1 MSRSQAKWDRIYSQ
15 EKKAAPSACAV
26 LQENSHLLP
35 ATGRALDLACGLGS
49 NALFLAKFG
58 LKTDAWDLSP
68 VAIEKLQQIVLQG
81 NLPLTATQQD
91 LTTLSPITEQY
102 DVIVVSHYLDR
113 PFCKE
118 IVSMLKPE
126 GLLFYQTFTAEKV
139 SVDGPTNPKF
149 VLSQNELLGL
159 FSELTVLVYREEG
172 LIGDRTQGFRNQ
184 AMLVAIKARTSG
196 K

>member
-1 MSRSQAKWDRIYSQ
+1 MSESQAKWDRIYSQ
-15 EKKAAPSACAV
+15 EKKATPSVCAV
-26 LQENSHLLP
+26 LQENNHLLP
-35 ATGRALDLACGLGS
+35 VTGRALDLACGLGS
-49 NALFLAKFG
+49 NALFLAKLG
-58 LKTDAWDLSP
+58 LKTEAWDISP
-68 VAIEKLQQIVLQG
+68 VAIEKLQQIAQQE

-91 LTTLSPITEQY
+91 LTALSPIAEQY

-113 PFCKE
+113 PFCKK

-139 SVDGPTNPKF
+139 SVGGPTNPKF
-149 VLSQNELLGL
+149 VLAQNELLEL
-159 FSELTVLVYREEG
+159 FSELSVLVYREEG
-172 LIGDRTQGFRNQ
+172 LIGDSAQGFRNQ